1 MYDVPGRMG
10 NLPKDSINGTLSGI
24 SEIPTMSP
32 ADFSWCK
39 NQPSAEDFGCTN
51 TTLDKEDLIPPRRIQ
66 YDIAVE
72 NQLNKVRMG
81 LKRRGVPI
89 WLVVAVVLLLLFS
102 LRSRT

>member
-1 MYDVPGRMG
+1 MYDVPGRIG

-24 SEIPTMSP
+24 SESPTMIP

-51 TTLDKEDLIPPRRIQ
+51 TKLDKEDLIPPRRIQ

-81 LKRRGVPI
+81 LKRRGIPI